1 MRFLTPLA
9 LPHAHTQQPLS
20 AARPMRWSGVPWR
33 TAGARGSLR
42 VPSAA
47 ARPGV
52 AAPRAERLLWSRRW
66 CPPVAG
72 SPRIASTRAC
82 SSPSSPPLVA
92 SSRRSRDLHRRPRR
106 VATPPQAT
114 FSPLQPHQHR
124 LATPGAAS
132 QPFARHRARVAATP
146 TRPCVS
152 CCYVEE
158 PAHHPQSQ
166 VRILS
171 YVVDLPRRRV
181 VIELGAAPRHGR
193 HTRRNS
199 SAQPWRSPRVLC
211 SSAQPFARPRRNSP
225 AVVIPRRE
233 LT

>member
-1 MRFLTPLA
+1 VRAAAYACPARRPGQASRHPAPSACSGRADGARQSPAVLASPRPAPAPRRPPLPWSCRVA
-9 LPHAHTQQPLS
+9 GRATSIVGHGAPQPLLRPPARHYSRISIASPRPELPHIHSP
-20 AARPMRWSGVPWR
+20 GIVP
-33 TAGARGSLR
+33 
-42 VPSAA
+42 
-47 ARPGV
+47 
-52 AAPRAERLLWSRRW
+52 
-66 CPPVAG
+66 
-72 SPRIASTRAC
+72 
-82 SSPSSPPLVA
+82 
-92 SSRRSRDLHRRPRR
+92 
-106 VATPPQAT
+106 
-114 FSPLQPHQHR
+114 
-124 LATPGAAS
+124 
-132 QPFARHRARVAATP
+132 RVAATP

-181 VIELGAAPRHGR
+181 VVELGAAHRHGR

-199 SAQPWRSPRVLC
+199 SAQPWRSPRDLC
-211 SSAQPFARPRRNSP
+211 SSVQPFARPRRNSP